1 MHSMLEIVCVIGIFY
16 GLWKLGKLLEDLRDG
31 LIHLDKRLTK
41 LEKDAVKVTFKE
53 ENKK

>member
-1 MHSMLEIVCVIGIFY
+1 MHIILILFFFSFFF
-16 GLWKLGKLLEDLRDG
+16 GLWKLGKLLEDLRDS